1 MFEGNSALGFCMVLA
16 IILLTTKILGLV
28 FRKIGLPQVLGYI
41 IAGILIGPAIFGDF
55 CGFSLI
61 GFEGKEYFT
70 LLAMPEE
77 NALGIFAKIGVL
89 LLMFSTGLETNI
101 KELKSAG
108 LASTLIACSGVAIP
122 MVFGILIAL
131 PFSDLGLG
139 VTNIY
144 NCIFIGAILTATSVA
159 ITVSVLKELGK
170 INTKLGTTIV
180 SAAIIDD
187 VIGII
192 VLSIVTGKIGRAHV

>member
-16 IILLTTKILGLV
+16 IILLTTKFLGLV

-41 IAGILIGPAIFGDF
+41 IAGIIIGPAIFGDF

-61 GFEGKEYFT
+61 GFEDAGYWC
-70 LLAMPEE
+70 LLALPKES
-77 NALGIFAKIGVL
+77 NALGIFSKIGVL
-89 LLMFSTGLETNI
+89 FLMFSTGMETNL

-108 LASTLIACSGVAIP
+108 LASTLIACAGVAVP
-122 MVFGILIAL
+122 MVLGILIAL
-131 PFSDLGLG
+131 PFSELGLG

-159 ITVSVLKELGK
+159 I
-170 INTKLGTTIV
+170 
-180 SAAIIDD
+180 
-187 VIGII
+187 
-192 VLSIVTGKIGRAHV
+192 